1 MADVKS
7 LEHPTLKVPYEI
19 LNKKFRIAQ
28 KHLDREVSH
37 VTASIGEVEK
47 LLGEEAGDTVDRA
60 TLSQKLDTIKDQLRQ
75 MKAKGGEIL
84 MNEVEVADS
93 IKKRCQHL
101 RRGCDEAGEGAEVKQ
116 WRKTRLDRM
125 MVEYLLR
132 QGYYDT
138 ALQLADTAG
147 VAHLSNTEVFL
158 TAREVE
164 ESLGRGE
171 LAACLAWCHD
181 NKSRLRKLK
190 SSLEFQV
197 RLQEF
202 LELVKAGSKL
212 EAVRHA
218 KKFLCTETELEH
230 LSIVQQAMGLLA
242 FPPSTMIQPY
252 KDLLDKARWQSLIE
266 QFRHENFRLHQ
277 LSSQCMF
284 TVALQS
290 GLAALKTPQCYKH
303 NFVLSGLPSLGSLP
317 ESRSLPLPLPV
328 TAGTMTEKNPECP
341 VCEPHLN
348 TLAHT
353 LPFAHCS
360 QSRLVCTISGAAL
373 NENNQPMMLP
383 NGHVY
388 GERALE
394 AQARQNEGQVICP
407 RTKEIYSFKDAEKVY
422 IM

>member
-19 LNKKFRIAQ
+19 LNKKFRMAQ
-28 KHLDREVSH
+28 KSLDREVSH
-37 VTASIGEVEK
+37 VTTSIGEVEK
-47 LLGEEAGDTVDRA
+47 IVGSEEGQSATDRA
-60 TLSQKLDTIKDQLRQ
+60 ALSQKLDNIKEQLLQMKSKGSDIITEEIDVSDTIKR
-75 MKAKGGEIL
+75 
-84 MNEVEVADS
+84 
-93 IKKRCQHL
+93 RCQHL
-101 RRGCDEAGEGAEVKQ
+101 KKGCDEFGEKVEMKI

-132 QGYYDT
+132 QGYYHSAT
-138 ALQLADTAG
+138 QLAENSG
-147 VAHLSNTEVFL
+147 VEHLSNTEVFL

-164 ESLGRGE
+164 ESLAREE
-171 LAACLAWCHD
+171 LEKVLAWCHD

-197 RLQEF
+197 RLQEY
-202 LELVKAGSKL
+202 LELVKKGHKL

-230 LSIVQQAMGLLA
+230 LAVVQQAMGLLA
-242 FPPSTMIQPY
+242 FSSATQIQPY
-252 KDLLDKARWQSLIE
+252 KDLLDRARWQTLIE
-266 QFRHENFRLHQ
+266 QFRLENFRLHQ
-277 LSSQCMF
+277 LSAQCTF

-303 NFVLSGLPSLGSLP
+303 NFVLSGLPSLGSLQD
-317 ESRSLPLPLPV
+317 SRSLPLPLPV
-328 TAGTMTEKNPECP
+328 SGVSEKNPECP
-341 VCEPHLN
+341 VCDPQLN

-360 QSRLVCTISGAAL
+360 QSRLVCTMSGTAL

-394 AQARQNEGQVICP
+394 AQALQNEGQVICP